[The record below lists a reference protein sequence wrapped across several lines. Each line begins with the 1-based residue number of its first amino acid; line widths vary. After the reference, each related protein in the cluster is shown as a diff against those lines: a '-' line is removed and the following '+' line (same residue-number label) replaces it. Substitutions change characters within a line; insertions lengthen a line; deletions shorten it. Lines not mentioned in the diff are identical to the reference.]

1 MEKVYKGPVL
11 KNWTSVYFPRAEY
24 SSRLQNRPRKKVM
37 RSNGNVNGSVVLLTC
52 IMDVIRLEVYQ
63 SLCDC
68 VHFINM
74 LKIEWLLIQH
84 VGDWWPSDV
93 FRNFIET
100 SITSIQS
107 GHSPSIIVYWV
118 CKYFDML
125 FSDFTVDL
133 CMTSYSIESMNGKV
147 VADCTSIHMISSF
160 Q

>member
-1 MEKVYKGPVL
+1 M
-11 KNWTSVYFPRAEY
+11 
-24 SSRLQNRPRKKVM
+24 
-37 RSNGNVNGSVVLLTC
+37 
-52 IMDVIRLEVYQ
+52 
-63 SLCDC
+63 
-68 VHFINM
+68 
-74 LKIEWLLIQH
+74 
-84 VGDWWPSDV
+84 